1 MTILILNY
9 TVIPFMVLDVRS
21 SVSAWGNL
29 WWYGHVL
36 VGGALVFFYG
46 GGVRALRRVQAKRVG
61 RAREKQQEEE
71 DAGDLSDA
79 PGAPV
84 LPPPLE
90 DAAKEIEESD
100 FMKKV
105 NESRRASLRL

>member
-1 MTILILNY
+1 
-9 TVIPFMVLDVRS
+9 MVLDVRS
-21 SVSAWGNL
+21 SVRAWGNL

-46 GGVRALRRVQAKRVG
+46 GGVRALNRVQAKRVG
-61 RAREKQQEEE
+61 KAGARAAEEKEREA
-71 DAGDLSDA
+71 DAGSLSDA

-105 NESRRASLRL
+105 NESRRASLRT